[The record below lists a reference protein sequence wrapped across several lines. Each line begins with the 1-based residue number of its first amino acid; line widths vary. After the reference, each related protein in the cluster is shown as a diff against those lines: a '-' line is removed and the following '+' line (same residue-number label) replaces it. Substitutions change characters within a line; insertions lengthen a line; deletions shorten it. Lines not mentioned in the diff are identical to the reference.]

1 MHNFYCVTK
10 DFFKNCFIFEG
21 RCSRAEFWWPV
32 LVVVLPINIAVIVVG
47 RLIEDFSALYS
58 LFHILQLTLLIPV
71 LSAVVRRLHDLDI
84 SGWWFLS
91 GFVIAIMSAAAA
103 LGGMLWLEEKRFVYF
118 LYGFLFFPVV
128 LIPAL
133 CFKGTAGF
141 NRFDRSNRKS

>member
-1 MHNFYCVTK
+1 MHNFYRVIK
-10 DFFKNCFIFEG
+10 DFFKNCLIFEG

-32 LVVVLPINIAVIVVG
+32 LFVVLPINGAIIVVG
-47 RLIEDFSALYS
+47 RSIEDSSGLY
-58 LFHILQLTLLIPV
+58 LVVHILQLTLFLPL

-91 GFVIAIMSAAAA
+91 GSVVAILSATAA
-103 LGGMLWLEEKRFVYF
+103 LGGILWLEEKRYVYF

-133 CFKGTAGF
+133 CFKGTAGL
-141 NRFDRSNRKS
+141 NRYDRSNRKA